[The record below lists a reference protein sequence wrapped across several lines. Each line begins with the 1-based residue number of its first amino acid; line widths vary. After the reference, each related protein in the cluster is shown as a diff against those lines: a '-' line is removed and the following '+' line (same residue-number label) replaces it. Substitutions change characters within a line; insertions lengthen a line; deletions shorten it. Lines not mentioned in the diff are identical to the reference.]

1 MIKNLLKELISLR
14 KDSKEAEITINN
26 EDKFIPSEKQ
36 WQKFIDFIGSN
47 RITETQIEEIIIA
60 MSGKEGASVIQQIKK
75 EMEDSREYAED
86 IRKLHPT
93 ITATELQI
101 CCYIIEGKSSE
112 EISQLM
118 GVGGSTIT
126 SNRCRI
132 RTKLGIS
139 KERSL
144 KVYLDSVTR
153 LKKKNKKK

>member
-1 MIKNLLKELISLR
+1 
-14 KDSKEAEITINN
+14 
-26 EDKFIPSEKQ
+26 
-36 WQKFIDFIGSN
+36 
-47 RITETQIEEIIIA
+47 
-60 MSGKEGASVIQQIKK
+60 
-75 EMEDSREYAED
+75 MEDSREYAED

-118 GVGGSTIT
+118 GVGVSTIT